1 MTKKKIQDKPKFEIK
16 KRVPKEKPDF
26 FQNLTPFSHPVAE
39 ILNFHKEESDS
50 ITLIEIE
57 SKEDLVKKISN
68 VKVVDGLDPLV
79 NLDHLIHLDTLDHPV
94 KVDTLDTLDHLS
106 PKIPRDSE
114 SLLRQPVKN
123 SNYPVSPARDFA
135 KLPNSIRR
143 AVQQGHFPGH
153 SLQIYLYLYSL
164 TRGAIQP
171 KRAVRATKPKIKVGA
186 GVGSDVTLNK
196 HLNQLKTRGYLKIT
210 EIRGQYQG
218 NEYEVIIP
226 EELTIDPLDHLYS
239 LEGLDGL
246 KNEGLDSLENGPS
259 RPFQTVES
267 KESYAE
273 NKTFFKEEGKDLK
286 PDDDPFSE
294 FYKKFQAASE
304 TLTGKKL
311 SKADTGNLSKL
322 ADLLI
327 LELNI
332 AARRTGSISSVPAF
346 LTEVLRRR
354 LREVPIINNK
364 TTKASGKDIVGQPE
378 PESYQIKALDEK
390 KREAALSELRE
401 FAEDSML
408 EDFKKWYTAEDWEW
422 LKKELGKGSS

>member
-1 MTKKKIQDKPKFEIK
+1 MTKKKTQDKPKFEIK

-50 ITLIEIE
+50 TTLNKAEVKE
-57 SKEDLVKKISN
+57 EFVRETSKADGLVALEDLDALDSLKHSN
-68 VKVVDGLDPLV
+68 KTDPLE
-79 NLDHLIHLDTLDHPV
+79 P
-94 KVDTLDTLDHLS
+94 LDHLS
-106 PKIPRDSE
+106 TQILRNSE
-114 SLLRQPVKN
+114 SLLRQPVKS
-123 SNYPVSPARDFA
+123 SNYPVSPAKDFA

-143 AVQQGHFPGH
+143 AVQHGDFPGH

-196 HLNQLKTRGYLKIT
+196 HLNHLKTKGYLKIT
-210 EIRGQYQG
+210 EIRGQYLG

-226 EELTIDPLDHLYS
+226 EEFSLDPLDP
-239 LEGLDGL
+239 LEGLEGL
-246 KNEGLDSLENGPS
+246 KAEGLDSLKAGPS
-259 RPFQTVES
+259 RPFQTVEN
-267 KESYAE
+267 KDINGE
-273 NKTFFKEEGKDLK
+273 NKTFFKERGKNPRSDE
-286 PDDDPFSE
+286 DPFAD

-304 TLTGKKL
+304 SLTGKKL
-311 SKADTGNLSKL
+311 SKNDAGNLSKL

-332 AARRTGSISSVPAF
+332 AARRTGIISSVPAF

-364 TTKASGKDIVGQPE
+364 STKAFGKDTVGQPE

-401 FAEDSML
+401 FAGDSML

-422 LKKELGKGSS
+422 LKKELDKNSS

>member
-1 MTKKKIQDKPKFEIK
+1 LF
-16 KRVPKEKPDF
+16 
-26 FQNLTPFSHPVAE
+26 
-39 ILNFHKEESDS
+39 
-50 ITLIEIE
+50 
-57 SKEDLVKKISN
+57 
-68 VKVVDGLDPLV
+68 
-79 NLDHLIHLDTLDHPV
+79 
-94 KVDTLDTLDHLS
+94 
-106 PKIPRDSE
+106 
-114 SLLRQPVKN
+114 RQPVKN

-226 EELTIDPLDHLYS
+226 EELTTDPLDHLHS

-246 KNEGLDSLENGPS
+246 KTEGLDSLENGPS

-267 KESYAE
+267 KESYTE
-273 NKTFFKEEGKDLK
+273 NKTFFKEERKDLK
-286 PDDDPFSE
+286 PDDDPFTE

-304 TLTGKKL
+304 SLTGKKL

-332 AARRTGSISSVPAF
+332 AARRAGSISSVPAF

-364 TTKASGKDIVGQPE
+364 TTKAFGKDMVGQPE

-390 KREAALSELRE
+390 KREVALSELRE
-401 FAEDSML
+401 FAGDSML

-422 LKKELGKGSS
+422 LKNELEKDNS